1 MDGLAMISR
10 GRMKQRCREFEIGA
24 RDQASMW
31 ASTSALQ
38 FKAKFRREGRK
49 QPRAAVRTK
58 YPWPYQPSTCHF
70 KPFTKSV
77 VRFRTARLPIL
88 SVSSTSLTAQ
98 REVRGGVPHLPG
110 LHTAFSFPSSATNLT
125 ATEP

>member
-49 QPRAAVRTK
+49 QPRAAGSEPNTPGLINHQRVI
-58 YPWPYQPSTCHF
+58 